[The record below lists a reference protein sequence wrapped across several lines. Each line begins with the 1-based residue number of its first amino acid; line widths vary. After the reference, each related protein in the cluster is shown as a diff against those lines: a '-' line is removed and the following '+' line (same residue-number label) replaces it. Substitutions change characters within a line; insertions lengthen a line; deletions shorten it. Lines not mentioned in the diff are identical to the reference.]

1 MTTIETANV
10 SADAQAKAIDAMISA
25 LGADAVV
32 TGGDDLEFFRDP
44 YGYVGDMSICAAA
57 VYPSSVED
65 VQAVLRIA
73 NQYRVPLWTSSTG
86 RNNGYGGAAAR
97 VPGSIA
103 VSLRRMNRV
112 LEVNEELA
120 YAIVEPGVSFFD
132 FYEHLQAGGH
142 KLLMSTADLGWGSV
156 VGNTLDHGIGYTV
169 YGDHASTQCGMEVV
183 LANGDVLRTG
193 FGAKTNSL
201 AWAAHPRGYG
211 PSPDGLFMQSNFGI
225 VTKIGVWLMPR
236 PERYK
241 ACTLMLKDK
250 GDLSQ
255 CVDVLR
261 PLIIDKTI
269 NGLTTI
275 GNAFA
280 VGAAATQRTMWYDG
294 DGPMP
299 LEAID
304 NMVQTLGIGHWN
316 ARIPFYGR
324 KDVIEAQYAVFEEA
338 IKQIPSAVVD
348 TRTYTEDELNT
359 EIPWPDQVPAGIPN
373 NELLGL
379 IKWRTSEGGGHA
391 GFSPVCVAT
400 GAEAQR
406 AMDIVESIT
415 RRHGVDISAGFAF
428 YGRSAILLSTM
439 LFDTANEAEVRQ
451 AQAACRSM
459 VVEAGKAGFG
469 EYRAHTDYM
478 DLSADQFD
486 FNDHAQRRFN
496 ELIKDTLDPNGIL
509 SPGKQGIWPRHLRDT
524 QSPSARTSEVQ

>member
-1 MTTIETANV
+1 MTTIETTAV
-10 SADAQAKAIDAMISA
+10 PAQAQAKAIEAMVSA

-32 TGGDDLEFFRDP
+32 TGGEDLEFFRDP
-44 YGYVGDMSICAAA
+44 YGYVGDPSICAAA
-57 VYPSSVED
+57 VFPTSVED

-73 NQYRVPLWTSSTG
+73 NQYGVPLWTTSTG
-86 RNNGYGGAAAR
+86 RNYGYGGAAAR

-132 FYEHLQAGGH
+132 FYEHLSAGGYQ
-142 KLLMSTADLGWGSV
+142 LLMSTADLGWGSV

-183 LANGDVLRTG
+183 LPNGDVLRTG
-193 FGAKTNSL
+193 MGAKSNSL

-211 PSPDGLFMQSNFGI
+211 PSPDGLFKQSNFGI

-236 PERYK
+236 PQRYK

-250 GDLSQ
+250 ADLGR
-255 CVDVLR
+255 CIDVLR
-261 PLIIDKTI
+261 PLIIDRTI
-269 NGLTTI
+269 NGLATI

-280 VGAAATQRTMWYDG
+280 VGAAVTQRTMWYEG

-299 LEAID
+299 FEAID
-304 NMVQTLGIGHWN
+304 QMVATLGIGHWN

-324 KDVIEAQYAVFEEA
+324 TAVVEAQYAAFEDA
-338 IKQIPSAVVD
+338 ITQIPSAVVD

-359 EIPWPDQVPAGIPN
+359 DIPWPDQVPAGIPN

-379 IKWRTSEGGGHA
+379 IKWRTPEGGGHA
-391 GFSPVCVAT
+391 GFSPVTVGT

-406 AMDIVESIT
+406 AMSIVESIT
-415 RRHGVDISAGFAF
+415 RRHGVDISAGFAL

-439 LFDTANEAEVRQ
+439 LFDTADETEVRQ
-451 AQAACRSM
+451 AQAACRAM

-486 FNDHAQRRFN
+486 YNNHAQRRFN

-524 QSPSARTSEVQ
+524 QSPSDRNTEVH